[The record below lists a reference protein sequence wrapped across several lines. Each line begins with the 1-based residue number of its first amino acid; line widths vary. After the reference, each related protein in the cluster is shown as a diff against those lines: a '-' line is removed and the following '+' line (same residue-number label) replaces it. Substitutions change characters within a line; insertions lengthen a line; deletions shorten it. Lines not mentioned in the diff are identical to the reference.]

1 MLGYWLLE
9 LWRSFLELCY
19 VSPHL
24 PYIVPVLLLITHKVR
39 WIKVFALLY
48 YVTLLYGT
56 IKLSVLGLIR
66 YLYSA
71 LPLSPYFGSYLAETV
86 NNYTLYLFSSESQ
99 SMGETPSFTFPSSS
113 RLITVVFENF
123 ENFEY
128 LWNVETNM
136 VLLLGTS
143 LFLNVVQALFR
154 VKQLFKRSAPK
165 RSAPKLQSYEW
176 QGVWGSMSKCLG
188 RWGPPVFWN
197 FTLEQVQNPEK
208 LVEHLEKVCCHPDNS
223 RETQITATC
232 WGLAHAYRAL
242 FNTTQGEAKV
252 SGSDNKMTGT
262 ATTLTP
268 ATDAAATPTPA
279 TDAAASST
287 PVTDTAATLTP
298 VTGTAAPP
306 TLATGT
312 TVTATPV
319 TGTAAEPENQP
330 MAASV
335 APVEKKKY
343 SKRTAR
349 VAKDEGDPGSSR
361 EQEEEAEP
369 EIITHS
375 SSVSI
380 TLVLFQTLFHCGGR
394 SRVSC
399 GRRRCQ
405 HGPGALGALADGGA

>member
-1 MLGYWLLE
+1 MCG
-9 LWRSFLELCY
+9 
-19 VSPHL
+19 
-24 PYIVPVLLLITHKVR
+24 
-39 WIKVFALLY
+39 
-48 YVTLLYGT
+48 
-56 IKLSVLGLIR
+56 
-66 YLYSA
+66 
-71 LPLSPYFGSYLAETV
+71 
-86 NNYTLYLFSSESQ
+86 
-99 SMGETPSFTFPSSS
+99 MG
-113 RLITVVFENF
+113 
-123 ENFEY
+123 
-128 LWNVETNM
+128 
-136 VLLLGTS
+136 
-143 LFLNVVQALFR
+143 
-154 VKQLFKRSAPK
+154 
-165 RSAPKLQSYEW
+165 
-176 QGVWGSMSKCLG
+176 KCLG

-197 FTLEQVQNPEK
+197 FTLEQVQNPEE

-252 SGSDNKMTGT
+252 SGSDNKMTATAAPQAPATGT